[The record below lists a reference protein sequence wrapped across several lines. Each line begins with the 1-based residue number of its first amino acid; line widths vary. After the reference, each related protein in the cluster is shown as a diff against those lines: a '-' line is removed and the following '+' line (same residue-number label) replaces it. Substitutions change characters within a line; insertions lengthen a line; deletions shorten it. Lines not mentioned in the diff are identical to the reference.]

1 MIELALL
8 GAGRIGQVHANTVLQ
23 HPGARL
29 KYVFDPVYDSA
40 KSIVEKCGAEMA
52 SLEEI
57 LQDRKVQG
65 ILICTPSDQHATQI
79 EEAIEAGKA
88 IFCEKPIATDLGTT
102 RATLEFVEFN
112 QGILMLGFQRRF
124 DPHFCAL
131 KSKLSEGLF
140 GQLEQLTITSRDPE
154 PPPYSYMKASGGL
167 FKDMTIHDFDM
178 ARWLLDEPI
187 QSVYATGSALVDA
200 KTATEGHDI
209 DTASLVLISQTGK
222 QITILNSRR
231 STCGYDQRIEA
242 HCSKGTLQVNSVRE
256 TSLVVA
262 DNTGISERP
271 LENFFMTRYEKAYQA
286 EISHF
291 IDCLATFE
299 QPLVNGLDGLEA
311 LRLAEAASMSMRT
324 DSVIRLESI

>member
-8 GAGRIGQVHANTVLQ
+8 GAGRIGQVHANSVSQ
-23 HPGARL
+23 HHRARL
-29 KYVFDPVYDSA
+29 QYVFDPVFDSA
-40 KSIVEKCGAEMA
+40 RLIVDKYGAEMA
-52 SLEEI
+52 SLEQI
-57 LQDRKVQG
+57 LQDRDVQG

-79 EEAIEAGKA
+79 ERAIEAGKA
-88 IFCEKPIATDLGTT
+88 VFCEKPIATDLLTT
-102 RATLEFVEFN
+102 RATLEFVESN
-112 QGILMLGFQRRF
+112 RGILMLGFQRRF

-154 PPPYSYMKASGGL
+154 PPPYSYMRASGGL

-187 QSVYATGSALVDA
+187 QSVYATGSALVDP

-209 DTASLVLISQTGK
+209 DTASLVLTSQTGK

-242 HCSKGTLQVNSVRE
+242 HCAKGTLQVNSVRE
-256 TSLVVA
+256 TSLVIA
-262 DNTGISERP
+262 DNTGISESP
-271 LENFFMTRYEKAYQA
+271 LENFFMTRYQKAYQA

-291 IDCLATFE
+291 VDCLATFE
-299 QPLVNGLDGLEA
+299 QPLVSGFDGLEA
-311 LRLAEAASMSMRT
+311 LRLAEAAFMSLRT
-324 DSVIRLESI
+324 GDVVKTESI